1 MSEMNSLAM
10 AAAGAWILAL
20 WPVWYAAG
28 RSIFRVMLIVGT
40 VAAIVGIAAF
50 LC

>member
-20 WPVWYAAG
+20 WPVWHAAG
-28 RSIFRVMLIVGT
+28 RSILHIMLIVGAI
-40 VAAIVGIAAF
+40 AAIVGIAAF